1 MADIPSPS
9 QARILI
15 IDDEKPVLEVL
26 RAMVEALGYVPTTTQ
41 WAKEGRRLFAKLQ
54 PEIVMIDINLAD
66 GSGIRLLEELHLV
79 SPTTAYII
87 ISGDARVDNPVE
99 ALRAGA
105 DGYLVKP
112 ITMAA
117 LRGEIQRVSRKQ
129 RQIIARLEDKAVL
142 QQELENRTRQLLV
155 ESGVSAA
162 VQRGLIMALC
172 RLAEFRDHE
181 TGTHLHRMANYSKAI
196 AEGLSRHPDFSNQVN
211 DLFIRRLF
219 ATAPLHDIG
228 KAGIPDH
235 ILLKRGP
242 LNDEERAVMQ
252 RHPIIGTQ
260 TLETVS
266 KEVRGE
272 AGGQVR
278 MGMEICTYH
287 HEKWNGKGYPYGLAG
302 EDIPLSARIVAL
314 ADFYDAVSSPRVYRP
329 YAFPHEKVCEMILA
343 EKGEH
348 FDPQIVDAFF
358 EVEDEILRIRE
369 AGKDNLDI
377 TSFESNEANEANSTP
392 VTPPS
397 EVPRL

>member
-1 MADIPSPS
+1 MADTPPPPPS
-9 QARILI
+9 RVLI

-26 RAMVEALGYVPTTTQ
+26 GAMVEALGYEPKLTQ

-54 PEIVMIDINLAD
+54 PDIVMIDINLTD

-87 ISGDARVDNPVE
+87 ISGDARVDNPVD

-112 ITMAA
+112 ITMQA
-117 LRGEIQRVSRKQ
+117 LRGEIQRVFKKQ
-129 RQIIARLEDKAVL
+129 RQVIARLEDKAVL
-142 QQELENRTRQLLV
+142 QQELENRTRQLLL

-196 AEGLSRHPDFSNQVN
+196 ARGLATQSDFTDQV
-211 DLFIRRLF
+211 DELFVRRLY

-266 KEVRGE
+266 QEVRGE

-278 MGMEICTYH
+278 MGMEICAYH
-287 HEKWNGKGYPYGLAG
+287 HEKWNGKGYPHRLAG
-302 EDIPLSARIVAL
+302 EAIPLSARIVAL

-329 YAFPHEKVCEMILA
+329 YAFPHEKVCEMIRS

-348 FDPQIVDAFF
+348 FDPRIVDAFF
-358 EVEDEILRIRE
+358 REEAEILRIRE
-369 AGKDNLDI
+369 AGTENIDI
-377 TSFESNEANEANSTP
+377 TSFEDNDSTP
-392 VTPPS
+392 GTAK
-397 EVPRL
+397 PRISDPRE